1 MLGQSS
7 GPPGV
12 GAVRKSVYG
21 RHRKVSAFVGGNLRE
36 REDLRSQYCTEPGHH
51 CRCRVHPQ
59 LSAECRRRD
68 RATCEDALRLI
79 DKFIL
84 PQLDSQ
90 RGNPSFSKMKADL
103 AKFQDGFE
111 PSTTPAAGGGL
122 DAARKVRTEVAPA
135 EAAAAPNAPLAP
147 TESAGSDGRPGALHH
162 LGGILTPNFRCAIL
176 NGFQVRSRL
185 YRSRCLD
192 FRSHVQVLAAM
203 YRIRFISSCRRSRS
217 STLRA
222 FVF

>member
-1 MLGQSS
+1 MCTASIERS
-7 GPPGV
+7 RRSWEV
-12 GAVRKSVYG
+12 ICANEKIYG
-21 RHRKVSAFVGGNLRE
+21 
-36 REDLRSQYCTEPGHH
+36 
-51 CRCRVHPQ
+51 
-59 LSAECRRRD
+59 LSAARNQGNTAGVEYIRNYRLRVEGEI
-68 RATCEDALRLI
+68 RAACEDALRLV
-79 DKFIL
+79 DEFIL

-135 EAAAAPNAPLAP
+135 ETAAAPNAPLAP
-147 TESAGSDGRPGALHH
+147 NESAGSDGRPGALHH
-162 LGGILTPNFRCAIL
+162 LGGILTPDFRCAIL

-185 YRSRCLD
+185 YRSRCLE

-203 YRIRFISSCRRSRS
+203 YRIRSYRRSRS

-222 FVF
+222 FDF

>member
-1 MLGQSS
+1 MCTASIERS
-7 GPPGV
+7 RRSWEV
-12 GAVRKSVYG
+12 ICANEKIYG
-21 RHRKVSAFVGGNLRE
+21 
-36 REDLRSQYCTEPGHH
+36 
-51 CRCRVHPQ
+51 
-59 LSAECRRRD
+59 LSAARNQGNTAGVEYIRNYRLRVEGEI
-68 RATCEDALRLI
+68 RAACEDALRLV
-79 DKFIL
+79 DEFIL

-135 EAAAAPNAPLAP
+135 ETAAAPNAPLAP
-147 TESAGSDGRPGALHH
+147 NESAGSDGRPGALHH
-162 LGGILTPNFRCAIL
+162 LGGILTPDFRCAIL
-176 NGFQVRSRL
+176 NGFHVRSRL
-185 YRSRCLD
+185 YRSRCLE

-203 YRIRFISSCRRSRS
+203 YRIRSYRRSRS

-222 FVF
+222 FDF

>member
-1 MLGQSS
+1 MTECSDQALDRQ
-7 GPPGV
+7 
-12 GAVRKSVYG
+12 
-21 RHRKVSAFVGGNLRE
+21 E
-36 REDLRSQYCTEPGHH
+36 RELFEKVCTAGIE
-51 CRCRVHPQ
+51 RCRRSWEAI
-59 LSAECRRRD
+59 SANEKIYGHSAARNQGNPAGVEYIRNYRRRVEGEI

-135 EAAAAPNAPLAP
+135 ETAAAPNAPLAP
-147 TESAGSDGRPGALHH
+147 NESAGSDGRPGALHH
-162 LGGILTPNFRCAIL
+162 LGGILTPDFRCAIL

-185 YRSRCLD
+185 YRSRCLE

-203 YRIRFISSCRRSRS
+203 YRIRSYRRSRS

-222 FVF
+222 FDF